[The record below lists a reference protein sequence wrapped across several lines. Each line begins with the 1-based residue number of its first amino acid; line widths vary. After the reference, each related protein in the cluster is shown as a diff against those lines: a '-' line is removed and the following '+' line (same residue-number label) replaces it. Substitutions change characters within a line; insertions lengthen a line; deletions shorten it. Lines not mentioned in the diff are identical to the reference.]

1 MNKSITILTFFI
13 LLATSSFA
21 QDKGFYYGTRFS
33 LGESDLS
40 SSNLENTT
48 GKLFW
53 QAGAASAYQFTKNI
67 GLTADFLL
75 SGKGTKNTG
84 NFTSASVLG
93 TTERKYDQKI
103 SLLRG
108 DVPITLKLSA
118 NVEKLYFKAY
128 AGPNINF
135 QLAGV
140 HTLQYED
147 EDYNDDNGFEN
158 ADISNNFETM
168 TLGMLFGAGIDVKA
182 GDGRIFFLDFR
193 YSPSSTVGTWGSQDL
208 KSNFIGLSTGYLFH

>member
-1 MNKSITILTFFI
+1 MKK
-13 LLATSSFA
+13 LLATLIFVILTASTFA

-40 SSNLENTT
+40 GGNLASTT

-53 QAGAASAYQFTKNI
+53 QAGAASAYQFTENI
-67 GLTADFLL
+67 GLTADFLI
-75 SGKGTKNTG
+75 SGKGTKNSGTH
-84 NFTSASVLG
+84 TSASVLG
-93 TTERKYDQKI
+93 NTERKYDEKI
-103 SLLRG
+103 SLLTG

-135 QLAGV
+135 QLAAL
-140 HTLQYED
+140 HTIQYED
-147 EDYNDDNGFEN
+147 ENYNEDNGFEN
-158 ADISNNFETM
+158 ADVSKNFETM
-168 TLGMLFGAGIDVKA
+168 TVGMLFGAGVDVKA

-208 KSNFIGLSTGYLFH
+208 NSNFIGLSTGYLFH